1 MSFAFNR
8 DKEHRVYTNT
18 FLRRVIVY
26 VSFDKKSLDFF
37 DDIFTISLKKYLLS
51 MYNVEGIGDFPH
63 KAIELKNDEDN
74 TEILLSNGAFLM
86 TFDQKGYKSFIDSVV
101 PQLIRLKL
109 FAEQIMKATDYTELR
124 IRKVNVWRFGFKE
137 KTDITYNIAAQAVF
151 SSDLLQ
157 ANNKV
162 QLSEEEK
169 VLPIQSKLQWNE
181 KSQTINLLTGF
192 AKLDDK
198 TSNLVLDT
206 EILESAKVKTSEL
219 TDTLLE
225 LNGTMFA
232 AYQWSINDKVRN
244 LMDKK

>member
-1 MSFAFNR
+1 MSFVFNR

-26 VSFDKKSLDFF
+26 VSFDKKSPDFF
-37 DDIFTISLKKYLLS
+37 DDNFTVSLKKYLLS
-51 MYNVEGIGDFPH
+51 MYNVEGVGDFPK

-74 TEILLSNGAFLM
+74 TEILLMNGAFLL

-109 FAEQIMKATDYTELR
+109 FAEQLMKATNYTELR
-124 IRKVNVWRFGFKE
+124 IRKVNVWRFGAKE
-137 KTDITYNIAAQAVF
+137 KTDITYNMAAQAVF
-151 SSDLLQ
+151 SSDLLH

-162 QLSEEEK
+162 KFSEEEK
-169 VLPIQSKLQWNE
+169 ALPIQSKLQWIE
-181 KSQTINLLTGF
+181 ESRTINLLTGF

-206 EILESAKVKTSEL
+206 EILETAKVKISDL
-219 TDTLLE
+219 TDTLLG

-244 LMDKK
+244 LMDEK